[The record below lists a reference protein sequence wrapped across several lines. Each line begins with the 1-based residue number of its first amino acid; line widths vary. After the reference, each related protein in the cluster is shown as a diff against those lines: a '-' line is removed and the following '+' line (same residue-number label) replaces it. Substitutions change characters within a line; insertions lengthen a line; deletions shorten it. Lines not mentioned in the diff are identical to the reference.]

1 MIVYVES
8 NFILEIAREQE
19 QVASAKK
26 ILELAE
32 DGKIELAFPSF
43 ALSEPFSTVIR
54 KRNERNDLYDSLVSN
69 LKQLQRS
76 ELHKQIMVDLEP
88 VLVILKDAVKRD
100 LDLLFSTIERML
112 SIGFSLET
120 DVSSFR
126 QALVY
131 QNELDLSEL
140 DSIIYS
146 TIFTDLRR
154 RSHNEIKRFLSRD
167 KKAFATNR
175 RIKRELKDYNCSYI
189 GSFAKGLEFIENTLQ
204 LWN

>member
-112 SIGFSLET
+112 SIGLSLET